1 MAPPHCDDVAS
12 ELADGLFA
20 SCNLG
25 ACWEQPGLAGGLPPA
40 SSSLFYLLEE
50 VIEPGPEDVDISV
63 GRAMLHLLGD
73 E

>member
-1 MAPPHCDDVAS
+1 M
-12 ELADGLFA
+12 
-20 SCNLG
+20 LG
-25 ACWEQPGLAGGLPPA
+25 ATRLGGRATPA